1 MPKENSTHQ
10 ATDIPPTTPEPVILE
25 EHIVS
30 KKTPPSQAPAPETRV
45 PPTQPRSVD
54 IHTEKKQEYP
64 TGPSLTPH
72 PLGSIVPPA
81 PQTEP
86 HTPSQRTP
94 ESSTGIQQD
103 MAQILTDIR
112 LPERKEFR
120 AKADA
125 RTFENRLAP
134 QEPVLEAKQ
143 TTSPEPITE
152 PKKDFDIPSVHTLK
166 DDLDYL
172 VQGQKLS
179 MVKAAALEQD
189 KKLKSAAVEKV
200 AQRPRRGT
208 GRILKTVA
216 LAFVLVIVGGG
227 ALGAIALIAGQRR
240 VDTPVPL
247 SSIMFSE
254 QTLSFP
260 LDGLTARDVKSKLSL
275 SRTQVPLSLGA
286 MARLVPTYEQ
296 STESGAAT
304 TIATT
309 DEFFTAIGAQLPEG
323 FTRSL
328 SREYFLGVHALDS
341 TVPVLVIPVAVYE
354 RAFAGMLSW
363 EGRMND
369 DLAPLFTPIPAQ
381 IVTQDGTIISRTFE
395 DVIIQN
401 YDVRIMKDFS
411 GTIRLLYA
419 FPTRDIL
426 IIAESPNSF
435 IESLA
440 RLRAERRL

>member
-1 MPKENSTHQ
+1 MPKENSIHQ
-10 ATDIPPTTPEPVILE
+10 TTDTPSTTPEPVILE
-25 EHIVS
+25 EHVIS
-30 KKTPPSQAPAPETRV
+30 KKPPVAQAPAPEIKI
-45 PPTQPRSVD
+45 PTPQQSPVEMLPDVSFM
-54 IHTEKKQEYP
+54 
-64 TGPSLTPH
+64 PH
-72 PLGSIVPPA
+72 PLGSVVSATPQQETPTSTLRVPG
-81 PQTEP
+81 
-86 HTPSQRTP
+86 
-94 ESSTGIQQD
+94 SSAGIQAD
-103 MAQILTDIR
+103 MADILTGIR

-120 AKADA
+120 AKADV
-125 RTFENRLAP
+125 RTFENRLAA

-143 TTSPEPITE
+143 QAEVEPPTE

-189 KKLKSAAVEKV
+189 KKSKSAAVEKV
-200 AQRPRRGT
+200 AHRPRRST

-216 LAFVLVIVGGG
+216 LAFVLVLVGGG
-227 ALGAIALIAGQRR
+227 ALGAIALIAGQRKT
-240 VDTPVPL
+240 DTPVPL

-296 STESGAAT
+296 STESGTAT

-309 DEFFTAIGAQLPEG
+309 DQFFTAIGAQLPEG

-328 SREYFLGVHALDS
+328 SQEYFLGVHALDS

-354 RAFAGMLSW
+354 RAFASMLSW

-381 IVTQDGTIISRTFE
+381 VVTQDGTIISRTFE

-426 IIAESPNSF
+426 IITESPNSF